1 MSFFKTAAFSLFK
14 DKGLIIRDKLLLSLV
29 PQACGGKDIADETIY
44 VVDMNQAEESYT
56 LEEPKCPCLPEIC
69 EEQRRPRLTL
79 MDANP
84 ESR

>member
-1 MSFFKTAAFSLFK
+1 MSFLKTAAFSLFK
-14 DKGLIIRDKLLLSLV
+14 DKGLIIQDKLLLSLV

-44 VVDMNQAEESYT
+44 VVDMNQAEESCT